1 MSIKLV
7 VDSEDNY
14 IDEPDIFY
22 LPGPHVAGL
31 KCVRPNQFSEA
42 SIINTDVDYLT
53 SYALSNLYTSL
64 QPGAKVSIVISQPV
78 AVMQEYDAKQVE
90 ANARLAGFE
99 DISVSETTFV
109 EPKSG
114 KELTTQQLDLVKTEN
129 EDSGTKV
136 KTTKQTVVTTTTTK
150 TESRRRK

>member
-1 MSIKLV
+1 MPKLI
-7 VDSEDNY
+7 VDNDDTY
-14 IDEPDIFY
+14 QDE
-22 LPGPHVAGL
+22 
-31 KCVRPNQFSEA
+31 S
-42 SIINTDVDYLT
+42 DVFLT
-53 SYALSNLYTSL
+53 SPQHMGCLKVVKPQTFDSALIQNAHVDDLSAFALTQL
-64 QPGAKVSIVISQPV
+64 FTVLKMGARATIVITQPV
-78 AVMQEYDAKQVE
+78 LVMQDYDVKQVE

>member
-1 MSIKLV
+1 MPKLY
-7 VDSEDNY
+7 VDNEDTY
-14 IDEPDIFY
+14 QDE
-22 LPGPHVAGL
+22 
-31 KCVRPNQFSEA
+31 S
-42 SIINTDVDYLT
+42 DVFLT
-53 SYALSNLYTSL
+53 SPQHMGCLKVVKPQTFDSALIQNAHVDDLSAFALTQL
-64 QPGAKVSIVISQPV
+64 FTVLKTGARSTIVIPQPV
-78 AVMQEYDAKQVE
+78 LVMQDYDVKQVE
-90 ANARLAGFE
+90 ANARLAGFD